1 VFTGSAGTFA
11 GDGTAVTVVVRA
23 GGPGGPVSATLTTT
37 RSATGAFSVE
47 APTAL
52 PVGSY
57 SAEAQQ
63 PDASGNTGRSA
74 AVAFIVVPPTG
85 SDPVVLAAGDIA
97 WCEQTGDEA
106 TAALLDGFPSAT
118 VLTLGDNAYE
128 FGTPSE
134 YSNCYAPSWGRAKA
148 RTRPA
153 LGDHDYAD
161 GADPKA
167 TGYFGYFG
175 SQLAAF
181 GSSAT
186 DPSRG
191 WYSFDV
197 GTWHVVVLNADCDL
211 ASKPCTV
218 SQQESWLR
226 ADLAAHPATCTLAVV
241 PSPRFSSGVIH
252 GSNTGMTAYWQAL
265 YDYGVEF
272 ALSGDDHLYER
283 FAPLTASGAVDP
295 THGIRQFVVG
305 TGGRSHYTFGTIQ
318 PNSEAR
324 NDNTFGVVKLTLRPT
339 GYEWQFLPQ
348 AGKTFTDAGAGT
360 CH

>member
-1 VFTGSAGTFA
+1 VN
-11 GDGTAVTVVVRA
+11 
-23 GGPGGPVSATLTTT
+23 TT
-37 RSATGAFSVE
+37 RSAAGAFSVE
-47 APTAL
+47 LPPAL
-52 PVGSY
+52 PIGSY
-57 SAEAQQ
+57 SARAEQS
-63 PDASGNTGRSA
+63 DVSGNTGLSA
-74 AVAFIVVPPTG
+74 PVAFVVLPPAG

-97 WCEQTGDEA
+97 YCENTGDEA

-134 YSNCYAPSWGRAKA
+134 FSSCYAPSWGRAKA

-161 GADPKA
+161 GADPRA
-167 TGYFGYFG
+167 SGYFGYFG
-175 SQLAAF
+175 SQFAAF
-181 GSSAT
+181 GGSAT

-211 ASKPCTV
+211 ASTPCTV

-226 ADLAAHPATCTLAVV
+226 SDLAAHPAACTLAVV

-265 YDYGVEF
+265 YDYGAEL
-272 ALSGDDHLYER
+272 ALSGDDHLFER
-283 FAPLTASGAVDP
+283 FAPQTPSGAVD
-295 THGIRQFVVG
+295 TTRGLRQFVVG
-305 TGGRSHYTFGTIQ
+305 TGGRSHYTFGAIQ
-318 PNSEAR
+318 SNSEAR
-324 NDNTFGVVKLTLRPT
+324 NDNTFGVIKLTLRA
-339 GYEWQFLPQ
+339 GSYEWQFLPE
-348 AGKTFTDAGAGT
+348 AGKTFTDAGTGA